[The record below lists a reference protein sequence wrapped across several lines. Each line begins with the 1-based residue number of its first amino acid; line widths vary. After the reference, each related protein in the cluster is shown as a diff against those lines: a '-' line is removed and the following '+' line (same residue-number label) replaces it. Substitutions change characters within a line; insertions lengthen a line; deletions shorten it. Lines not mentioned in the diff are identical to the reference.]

1 MRILASKKYETYAFA
16 QKVGSEEEFSFYN
29 LDNELP
35 SELPHIHICVRKD
48 NKDFKYS
55 KSLRYGNPLKSVG
68 KIILRKDCKYTIENL
83 QIESDNQFTN
93 KQKKL
98 FVDWL
103 NQKTFLNAKNG
114 KIALMDYLKSNGF
127 GYFEEEFKNWENF
140 QQGELKC

>member
-103 NQKTFLNAKNG
+103 MSEDDPDITNG
-114 KIALMDYLKSNGF
+114 RLCLINYKRSNGL
-127 GYFEEEFKNWENF
+127 GKFEKEYS
-140 QQGELKC
+140 

>member
-1 MRILASKKYETYAFA
+1 MRILTSKIYEIYSFA

-35 SELPHIHICVRKD
+35 SERPHIHICVRKD
-48 NKDFKYS
+48 NKDFKSS

-83 QIESDNQFTN
+83 QIESDNQFTS

-103 NQKTFLNAKNG
+103 MSKAPPRFVSTQG
-114 KIALMDYLKSNGF
+114 DIALTNYFASNGF
-127 GYFEEEFKNWENF
+127 GMFEKEYS
-140 QQGELKC
+140 

>member
-35 SELPHIHICVRKD
+35 SERPHIHICVRKD

-103 NQKTFLNAKNG
+103 MSEDDPDITNG
-114 KIALMDYLKSNGF
+114 RLCLINYKRSNGL
-127 GYFEEEFKNWENF
+127 GKFEKEYS
-140 QQGELKC
+140 